1 MILLQLNWIWMSLI
15 AALFVGM
22 APVLLKN
29 GLKKSSVLVSTAVS
43 ATAFLVTGVI
53 IGSIIENINLLDGMD
68 ALSLLKLIGF
78 GALCLVLFVLALIA
92 LDRGTVIQAVIALQ
106 FFYIVPLVVGAI
118 TSKRMLDTKECLFVG
133 LVIAGVVLAVFSE
146 SSDRLWVVFALGA
159 VIAYLIMN
167 VYKNKFLVGMNA
179 NAVQTIPLV
188 VAVVASWIILVIRG
202 EGNVMKKMTVF
213 NGLFLILAGVIL
225 AFALVLEARALGVGD
240 VKMVSSLVKLSLPI
254 AMLLSLAFLKE
265 KLNSL
270 KVAALVLVLV
280 ADYMFIM
287 G

>member
-1 MILLQLNWIWMSLI
+1 M
-15 AALFVGM
+15 
-22 APVLLKN
+22 
-29 GLKKSSVLVSTAVS
+29 
-43 ATAFLVTGVI
+43 
-53 IGSIIENINLLDGMD
+53 
-68 ALSLLKLIGF
+68 
-78 GALCLVLFVLALIA
+78 
-92 LDRGTVIQAVIALQ
+92 
-106 FFYIVPLVVGAI
+106 
-118 TSKRMLDTKECLFVG
+118 
-133 LVIAGVVLAVFSE
+133 
-146 SSDRLWVVFALGA
+146 
-159 VIAYLIMN
+159 
-167 VYKNKFLVGMNA
+167 
-179 NAVQTIPLV
+179 
-188 VAVVASWIILVIRG
+188 VAVVALWIILVIRG

>member
-1 MILLQLNWIWMSLI
+1 MSLI

-78 GALCLVLFVLALIA
+78 GALYLVLFVLALIA

-118 TSKRMLDTKECLFVG
+118 TSKRMLDTKEWLFVG

-188 VAVVASWIILVIRG
+188 FAVVVSWIILVIRG

>member
-1 MILLQLNWIWMSLI
+1 MSLI

-78 GALCLVLFVLALIA
+78 GALYLVLFVLALIA

-118 TSKRMLDTKECLFVG
+118 TSKRMLDTKEWLFVG

-167 VYKNKFLVGMNA
+167 VYKSKFLVGMNT

-188 VAVVASWIILVIRG
+188 FAVVVSWIILVIRG